1 MVIAGTLKK
10 DRRTKNLVRRLK
22 KGDIA
27 LIAHP
32 DLDPVAAGTLIQKGV
47 AAVINTQPTL
57 TGRLPTTGALMLLQH
72 GIPIVETNEQN
83 AFDELRDGRVVTID
97 LEKGLVSQDGKV
109 LSATVLTEQAVKQKM
124 SEAERNLTELLDDFV
139 ENTLAY
145 LRQEGKRLL
154 ASPIPLP
161 PLRTQIAGR
170 HALVVVRGH
179 HYRED
184 LLAIRSYIRDR
195 KPVLIGVDGGA
206 DALLELG
213 YKPDII
219 IGDMDSVSE
228 EALRC
233 GAELVVHAYPDG
245 RAPGAERVKQLGL
258 DAHIFPIGGTSEDA
272 AMLLAYESGAEL
284 IVAVGT
290 HSSVVE
296 FLEKGRHGMASTLLT
311 RLRVGHKL
319 VDAKGV
325 SALHTTGIR
334 WWHIFLLLVVGILL
348 GSWLIKLSP
357 TLQTYLRPL
366 WLWFRTSFEHLLLR

>member
-1 MVIAGTLKK
+1 MVITGTLKK

-22 KGDIA
+22 QGDIA

-32 DLDPVAAGTLIQKGV
+32 DLDPVAAEALIQKKV
-47 AAVINTQPTL
+47 AAVINTQPSL
-57 TGRLPTTGALMLLQH
+57 TGRFPTTGALLLLQH
-72 GIPIVETNEQN
+72 GIPIVETCEPE
-83 AFDELRDGRVVTID
+83 AFDELREGKVAIVD

-109 LSATVLTEQAVKQKM
+109 VSVTVLNEHAVRQKM
-124 SEAERNLTELLDDFV
+124 SEAERNLSELLDDFV
-139 ENTLAY
+139 ENTLSY

-161 PLRTQIAGR
+161 PLRTPITGR
-170 HALVVVRGH
+170 HALIVVRGH
-179 HYRED
+179 RYRED
-184 LLAIRSYIRDR
+184 LQAIRSYIRDR

-228 EALRC
+228 EALKC

-245 RAPGAERVKQLGL
+245 RAPGVERVKRLGL

-272 AMLLAYESGAEL
+272 AMLLAYEAGAEL

-290 HSSVVE
+290 HSSVIE
-296 FLEKGRHGMASTLLT
+296 FLEKGRWGMASTILT

-325 SALHTTGIR
+325 SALYTTGIR
-334 WWHIFLLLVVGILL
+334 WWHIFLLLFAGTLL
-348 GSWLIKLSP
+348 GSWLIKISP

-366 WLWFRTSFEHLLLR
+366 WLWFWTSIEHLFMR

>member
-1 MVIAGTLKK
+1 MVITGTLKK
-10 DRRTKNLVRRLK
+10 DKRTKNLVRRLK
-22 KGDIA
+22 RGDIA
-27 LIAHP
+27 LISHA
-32 DLDPVAAGTLIQKGV
+32 DLDPVAAESLVKSGV
-47 AAVINTQPTL
+47 AAVINAQPTL
-57 TGRLPTTGALMLLQH
+57 TGQFPTAGALLLLQR
-72 GIPIVETNEQN
+72 GVPIVELDGQE
-83 AFDELRDGRVVTID
+83 AFEELKDGKTVTLDLSRSVVQ
-97 LEKGLVSQDGKV
+97 QDGKV
-109 LSATVLTEQAVKQKM
+109 FPVNLLTE
-124 SEAERNLTELLDDFV
+124 SEVRKRLRDAEQQLSKALEDFA

-161 PLRTQIAGR
+161 NLKTNFAGR
-170 HALVVVRGH
+170 HALIVVRGH
-179 HYRED
+179 YYRED

-245 RAPGAERVKQLGL
+245 RAPGAERVRQLGL
-258 DAHIFPIGGTSEDA
+258 SAHIFPVGGTSEDA
-272 AMLLAYESGAEL
+272 AMLLAYGAGAEL

-290 HSSVVE
+290 HWSIVE
-296 FLEKGRHGMASTLLT
+296 FLEKGRKGMASTFLT

-325 SALHTTGIR
+325 SALYTTGVR
-334 WWHIFLLLVVGILL
+334 WWHILSLLLL
-348 GSWLIKLSP
+348 GAFTSAWLIHLSP

-366 WLWFRTSFEHLLLR
+366 WLWFWTSFEHLFMR

>member
-1 MVIAGTLKK
+1 M
-10 DRRTKNLVRRLK
+10 VRRLK
-22 KGDIA
+22 RGDIA

-32 DLDPVAAGTLIQKGV
+32 DLDPVAAEVLVQLGV
-47 AAVINTQPTL
+47 AAVINAQPTL
-57 TGRLPTTGALMLLQH
+57 TGRFPTTGALLLLQH
-72 GIPIVETNEQN
+72 NIPIVEVKDPE
-83 AFDELRDGRVVTID
+83 AFNELREGKSVILDLKRGTIQ
-97 LEKGLVSQDGKV
+97 QDGKV
-109 LSATVLTEQAVKQKM
+109 FSVLVMTKDEIQKRLK
-124 SEAERNLTELLDDFV
+124 EAEQRLADALEDFA
-139 ENTLAY
+139 ENTLSY
-145 LRQEGKRLL
+145 LRQEGKQLL

-161 PLRTQIAGR
+161 PLKTPIANR

-184 LLAIRSYIRDR
+184 LFAIRSYIRDK

-233 GAELVVHAYPDG
+233 GAELIVHAYPDG
-245 RAPGAERVKQLGL
+245 RAPGIERVKQLGL
-258 DAHIFPIGGTSEDA
+258 EAHIFPIGGTSEDA
-272 AMLLAYESGAEL
+272 AMLLAYEAGAEL

-296 FLEKGRHGMASTLLT
+296 FLEKGRKGMASTFLT
-311 RLRVGHKL
+311 RLKVGHKL

-325 SALHTTGIR
+325 SALYTSGIR
-334 WWHIFLLLVVGILL
+334 WWHIFLLLVFGILL
-348 GSWLIKLSP
+348 GAWLIRLSP
-357 TLQTYLRPL
+357 TLQIYLRPVWL
-366 WLWFRTSFEHLLLR
+366 WLQTSLEHLFMR